1 MCPIFQLPNA
11 SRYNRASGKNAVAVT
26 PIECGDMDQY
36 ALKALAAK
44 VAGSL
49 LPGDVLVLKGEVG
62 AGKTTFARAAAR
74 VLGVR
79 ETVTSPTYQF
89 ARSYEGF
96 IGGRAIRVNHLDLFR
111 LEGLDARD
119 ALNLDEYLE
128 ANSVTF
134 IEWAGPALGL
144 LAEPSVVE
152 ILYQSPTTRQV
163 RLSGPVAVRLSTVAC

>member
-1 MCPIFQLPNA
+1 
-11 SRYNRASGKNAVAVT
+11 
-26 PIECGDMDQY
+26 MDED
-36 ALKALAAK
+36 ALKAFAAK

-62 AGKTTFARAAAR
+62 AGKTTFARVAAR
-74 VLGVR
+74 ALGVR
-79 ETVTSPTYQF
+79 EAVTSPTYQF
-89 ARSYEGF
+89 ARSYRGF
-96 IGGRAIRVNHLDLFR
+96 VDGRAIRVNHLDLFR
-111 LEGLDARD
+111 LEGLDTRD

-152 ILYQSPTTRQV
+152 ILYQSPTTRRV
-163 RLSGPVAVRLSTVAC
+163 RLSGPVAVRLSTATC